1 MKKEVIN
8 FLNKCNLVFDNVE
21 QLNGMEIPRDILLS
35 KQKYEEIIEE
45 IVSMKKSGFS
55 SSSLTALQKNAKER
69 QKWPLLNLV
78 RQILRASNYNLV
90 PFRKSDGRD
99 KLGKKKYKRLFR
111 IVKLKDIKEHV
122 DSTVE
127 PA

>member
-1 MKKEVIN
+1 MKKEVIKL
-8 FLNKCNLVFDNVE
+8 LNKCNIVFDTVE
-21 QLNGMEIPRDILLS
+21 QLNGMEIPRDPLLS
-35 KQKYEEIIEE
+35 DKKYEEIELE
-45 IVSMKKSGFS
+45 IPCIKNFGYS

-78 RQILRASNYNLV
+78 RQILRASNYNLL

-111 IVKLKDIKEHV
+111 IVKLKDIKEHTDIIV
-122 DSTVE
+122 SS
-127 PA
+127 

>member
-55 SSSLTALQKNAKER
+55 SSSLTALQKKCKRTPKMALIKFSS
-69 QKWPLLNLV
+69 
-78 RQILRASNYNLV
+78 SN
-90 PFRKSDGRD
+90 FT
-99 KLGKKKYKRLFR
+99 GK
-111 IVKLKDIKEHV
+111 
-122 DSTVE
+122 
-127 PA
+127 

>member
-78 RQILRASNYNLV
+78 RQILRASNYNLI

-99 KLGKKKYKRLFR
+99 KLGKKK
-111 IVKLKDIKEHV
+111 I
-122 DSTVE
+122 
-127 PA
+127 

>member
-1 MKKEVIN
+1 MKEEVIK
-8 FLNKCNLVFDNVE
+8 FLNKCNIVFDAVE
-21 QLNGMEIPRDILLS
+21 QLNGMEIPRDPLLS
-35 KQKYEEIIEE
+35 DKKYEEIESE
-45 IVSMKKSGFS
+45 IPCIKKSGYS

-78 RQILRASNYNLV
+78 RQILRASNYNLL

-111 IVKLKDIKEHV
+111 IVKLKDIKEHTDIIV
-122 DSTVE
+122 SS
-127 PA
+127 

>member
-1 MKKEVIN
+1 MKKEVIK
-8 FLNKCNLVFDNVE
+8 FLNKCNLAFDSVE

-35 KQKYEEIIEE
+35 KKKYEEIIEE
-45 IVSMKKSGFS
+45 IVSIKKSGFS

-78 RQILRASNYNLV
+78 RQILRASNYNLI

-99 KLGKKKYKRLFR
+99 KLGKKN
-111 IVKLKDIKEHV
+111 INDCSE
-122 DSTVE
+122 
-127 PA
+127 

>member
-1 MKKEVIN
+1 MKKEVIK
-8 FLNKCNLVFDNVE
+8 FLNKCNLAFDSVE

-35 KQKYEEIIEE
+35 NKKYEEIKEE
-45 IVSMKKSGFS
+45 IETIKKSGFS
-55 SSSLTALQKNAKER
+55 SSSLTALQKNAKDR

-78 RQILRASNYNLV
+78 RQILRASNYNLL

-99 KLGKKKYKRLFR
+99 KLGKKRYKRLFR
-111 IVKLKDIKEHV
+111 IVKLKDIKEKA

>member
-1 MKKEVIN
+1 MKKEVIK
-8 FLNKCNLVFDNVE
+8 FLNKCNLAFDSVE

-35 KQKYEEIIEE
+35 NKKYEEIKEE
-45 IVSMKKSGFS
+45 IESIKKSGFS
-55 SSSLTALQKNAKER
+55 SSSLTALQKNAKDR

-78 RQILRASNYNLV
+78 RQILRASNYNLL

-99 KLGKKKYKRLFR
+99 KLGKKRYKRLFR

>member
-1 MKKEVIN
+1 
-8 FLNKCNLVFDNVE
+8 
-21 QLNGMEIPRDILLS
+21 MEIPRDILLS

-78 RQILRASNYNLV
+78 RQILRASNYNLI